1 MVIEDFLG
9 GLLRECQELGQ
20 AWRRRHPPGL
30 DRVLARLSGW
40 SLLARN
46 LPPRLDGPNGPDLV
60 LDQTSWRRLWSMAR
74 GLKVLAEIRQV
85 PAPEL
90 VPELIE
96 RLHGVM
102 ASRFDPAD
110 AFLDHQSRVVV
121 TEWARRHTAAD
132 PVDAA
137 RAGAAVLD
145 FIALSPLSW
154 GNPEMAVMLASLMAA
169 GRDGPLVVP
178 LTPAEMGEDGFARAL
193 AAGLD
198 GDHGAWIAYWL
209 AQTRIVLK
217 RLPDLADNA
226 ERLRTR
232 WIKLLSKAPF
242 GERGAEVLA
251 DAMIALPV
259 ITPTFVE
266 DSRVATDLLRDGMVL
281 LFAADDAVEV
291 GLPGSLSATI
301 MPPALRLLVR

>member
-1 MVIEDFLG
+1 MIEDFLG
-9 GLLRECQELGQ
+9 GLLRECKELGQ

-40 SLLARN
+40 SLLARS
-46 LPPRLDGPNGPDLV
+46 LPPRLDGPNGPDLD
-60 LDQTSWRRLWSMAR
+60 LDQATWRRLWSMAR
-74 GLKVLAEIRQV
+74 GLKVLAEIPV
-85 PAPEL
+85 IPAPEL

-102 ASRFDPAD
+102 ISRFDPAD
-110 AFLDHQSRVVV
+110 AFLDHHSRIVV
-121 TEWARRHTAAD
+121 TEWAQRHAAAEAI
-132 PVDAA
+132 DAA
-137 RAGAAVLD
+137 HAGAAALE

-154 GNPEMAVMLASLMAA
+154 GNAEMAVMLAALMAA
-169 GRDGPLVVP
+169 GREGPLVLP
-178 LTPAEMGEDGFARAL
+178 LTPAEMGEDGYARAL

-198 GDHGAWIAYWL
+198 GDQGAWIAYWL

-217 RLPDLADNA
+217 RLPDLADGA

-242 GERGAEVLA
+242 GERGAELLA
-251 DAMIALPV
+251 DTIIALPV
-259 ITPTFVE
+259 ITPTFLE
-266 DSRVATDLLRDGMVL
+266 DSRIATDLLRDGMVL

-291 GLPGSLSATI
+291 GLPGSLTATI
-301 MPPALRLLVR
+301 MPPALRLLAR